1 MLRQVTEAAF
11 THRARAAGYPM
22 HVPISKKQ
30 PDLRETTF
38 KACLAWMSQQG
49 HLTPAAATAGKGRR
63 PWRTYGSHRVGQDIP
78 RPP

>member
-22 HVPISKKQ
+22 HVPISEKK

-38 KACLAWMSQQG
+38 KECLAWMSQQ
-49 HLTPAAATAGKGRR
+49 
-63 PWRTYGSHRVGQDIP
+63 VI
-78 RPP
+78 